1 MSRCENPLVNQKRKT
16 SYGKKRWRYR
26 SRNPR
31 SGRDRFDRLCDV
43 EFAGGRR
50 LDGAGRRRRLHR
62 VADGDHRLVP
72 GLSAVRHEN
81 LQSEINFRFVS
92 VSCKVRP
99 SGALFILENFMRI
112 LFLLFALAL
121 AGAANA
127 GGVERLK
134 AFIAGAKT
142 AEADFTQTVADKTG
156 RVTQQASGKM
166 AFARPGKFRWDYRAP
181 YEQVIVGDGT
191 RLWLYDTDLEQVT
204 VKPLGDV
211 IAGTPAALLAG
222 DNAIEKYFSLKNAGE
237 GDGLE
242 WLEATPKTRDTT
254 FERIR
259 MGFKGD
265 VLVQMELF
273 DFFGQRTTLKLSNF
287 ARNPAIAPS
296 RFTFT
301 PPKGAD
307 IIGE

>member
-1 MSRCENPLVNQKRKT
+1 M
-16 SYGKKRWRYR
+16 
-26 SRNPR
+26 
-31 SGRDRFDRLCDV
+31 RL
-43 EFAGGRR
+43 
-50 LDGAGRRRRLHR
+50 
-62 VADGDHRLVP
+62 
-72 GLSAVRHEN
+72 
-81 LQSEINFRFVS
+81 
-92 VSCKVRP
+92 
-99 SGALFILENFMRI
+99 
-112 LFLLFALAL
+112 LFLLFVLAL
-121 AGAANA
+121 TSAAHA
-127 GGVERLK
+127 GGVERLR

-142 AEADFTQTVADKTG
+142 AEADFTQTVSDKSG
-156 RVTQQASGKM
+156 RVTQEASGKM

-181 YEQVIVGDGT
+181 YEQVIVGDGSK
-191 RLWLYDTDLEQVT
+191 LWLYDADLDQVT

-237 GDGLE
+237 GGGLE

-265 VLVQMELF
+265 VLVQMDLF
-273 DFFGQRTTLKLSNF
+273 DFFGQRTTLKLSHF
-287 ARNPAIAPS
+287 ARNPSLAPS
-296 RFTFT
+296 RFQFT